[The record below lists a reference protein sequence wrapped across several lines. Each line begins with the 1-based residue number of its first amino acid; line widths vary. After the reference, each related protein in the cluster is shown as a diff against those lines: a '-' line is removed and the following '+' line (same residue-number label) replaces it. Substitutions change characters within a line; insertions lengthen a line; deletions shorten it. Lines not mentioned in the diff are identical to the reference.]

1 MIRKLVDHEY
11 GTEIIIYVETQG
23 NDEIGECRFEAAMDI
38 DEITDDEMKRVVGRS
53 RNGKAS
59 GYDILANEIYKT
71 GLKIIICR
79 LTE

>member
-38 DEITDDEMKRVVGRS
+38 DEITDDEMKRVVGRGRKGKSARIRHS
-53 RNGKAS
+53 RK
-59 GYDILANEIYKT
+59 
-71 GLKIIICR
+71 
-79 LTE
+79 